1 MVSGGVL
8 ARVVPTAVVGAE
20 AGGGVGVGVGA
31 GAGAAFVVMSCC
43 NSLIQSSAEQI

>member
-20 AGGGVGVGVGA
+20 AGGGVGVGG